1 MPDILA
7 FSIFLCIF
15 TIGEYVAYKTKA
27 NIDVVLFV
35 SAVLLVGF
43 WIGLPASIYEKSGIM
58 PMAGVIIV
66 ILIVG
71 MGNLIDFD
79 ELKRQWKTV
88 VVSTLSLT
96 LACFV
101 LVGVGW
107 LIIGKDLILAGTPIF
122 GGGTTAT
129 LAMRDILIG
138 RGKDNLTIYIVL
150 LLGLQS
156 FVGIP
161 ASSQLLKR
169 AAKAFRNNK
178 EDFDLYAKNYHEES
192 DKNEKKRLIR
202 FPKSLDRPS
211 FHLAKLG
218 VVGVISFYVSQL
230 TGGKLN
236 YIILALIMGTIFTE
250 IGFLDRDSLEKSKS
264 SGFILF
270 GCVIILFSDF
280 ATTSPTQV
288 LELLFPMIVV
298 LVGGTIMGCI
308 SGFIFGK
315 LFKIEPN
322 LAMVMCLT
330 CMYGFPAT
338 MYLSKEVAEAVSDS
352 PEQAHIIESYLLPKM
367 NVAGFVTGSFAVIL
381 AGIFGGMI

>member
-15 TIGEYVAYKTKA
+15 TVGEYVAYKTKA
-27 NIDVVLFV
+27 NVDVVLFV
-35 SAVLLVGF
+35 AAVLLVGF
-43 WIGLPASIYEKSGIM
+43 WIGLPSTIYESSGIM

-66 ILIVG
+66 LLIVG

-88 VVSTLSLT
+88 VVSILSLT
-96 LACFV
+96 LACFI
-101 LVGVGW
+101 LVGVGRF
-107 LIIGKDLILAGTPIF
+107 IIGKDLILAGTPIF

-129 LAMRDILIG
+129 LAMRDILIEK
-138 RGKDNLTIYIVL
+138 GKEDLTIYIVL

-169 AAKAFRNNK
+169 AAKKFKNNK
-178 EDFDLYAKNYHEES
+178 QEFDLYAQTFHEES
-192 DKNEKKRLIR
+192 GQSPKKRLIS
-202 FPKSLDRPS
+202 FPKSFDRPS
-211 FHLAKLG
+211 FHLARLG
-218 VVGVISFYVSQL
+218 VVGVISYYVSQL
-230 TGGKLN
+230 TNGTLN

-250 IGFLDRDSLEKSKS
+250 LGFLDRDSLEKSKA

-280 ATTSPTQV
+280 ATSSPSQV
-288 LELLFPMIVV
+288 VGLLVPMLVV

-308 SGFIFGK
+308 SGFLFGK
-315 LFKIEPN
+315 LFKIETN

-338 MYLSKEVAEAVSDS
+338 MYLSKEVSEAIGDT
-352 PEQAHIIESYLLPKM
+352 PEQAHVIENYLLPKM
-367 NVAGFVTGSFAVIL
+367 NVAGFVTGSFAVVL
-381 AGIFGGMI
+381 AGIFGGML